1 MGRRL
6 AVMKRIQR
14 NQSHMEELNL
24 GYVSQN
30 QKSRP
35 TVYFLG
41 PLQFSDLKYKYFVNT
56 ILSRLILYYACCY
69 LFTSSISTVM
79 DLWNTK

>member
-6 AVMKRIQR
+6 AVMKSIQR

-30 QKSRP
+30 QKSRS

-41 PLQFSDLKYKYFVNT
+41 PLQFNDLKY
-56 ILSRLILYYACCY
+56 
-69 LFTSSISTVM
+69 
-79 DLWNTK
+79 

>member
-1 MGRRL
+1 
-6 AVMKRIQR
+6 MKSIQR
-14 NQSHMEELNL
+14 NQSNVEELNL

-30 QKSRP
+30 KTSRP

-56 ILSRLILYYACCY
+56 ILSRHILYYTCCY
-69 LFTSSISTVM
+69 LLTSSIYILM
-79 DLWNTK
+79 DLWNTN

>member
-1 MGRRL
+1 
-6 AVMKRIQR
+6 MKSIQR
-14 NQSHMEELNL
+14 NQSHVEELNL

-41 PLQFSDLKYKYFVNT
+41 PLHFSDLKYKYFVNT
-56 ILSRLILYYACCY
+56 RFLNTFTHFLSVHILWSWKE
-69 LFTSSISTVM
+69 SVSVS
-79 DLWNTK
+79 D